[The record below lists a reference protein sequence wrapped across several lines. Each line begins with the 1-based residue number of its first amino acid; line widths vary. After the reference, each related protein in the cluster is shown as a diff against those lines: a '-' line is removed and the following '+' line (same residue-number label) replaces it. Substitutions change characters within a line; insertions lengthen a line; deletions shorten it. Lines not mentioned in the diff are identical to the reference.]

1 MGWLRRRRP
10 VEAITDPSSGQLS
23 MSRILSWFLVCLDV
37 LWVVG
42 CFLQLPVKEAYAPVS
57 AFLAACTGA
66 AFTAY
71 GVNSYAG
78 ARGRFS
84 MGFNY
89 GDGGEAPYTP
99 PGPPPPRAKPA
110 PPQGE

>member
-1 MGWLRRRRP
+1 MGWFHRRKP

-23 MSRILSWFLVCLDV
+23 MSRIASWLLVCIDI
-37 LWVVG
+37 LWVIA
-42 CFLQLPVKEAYAPVS
+42 CCARLPAKEAYAPVS

-66 AFTAY
+66 SFTAY
-71 GVNSYAG
+71 GLNSYAG

-84 MGFNY
+84 VGVEY
-89 GDGGEAPYTP
+89 GGGGGE

-110 PPQGE
+110 PPQGD